1 MSIFDRATDIQVQ
14 LKVALE
20 AASSDELLSRGRTV
34 RTELDAAAAYLEAVQ
49 SFRSALGVKDVPNID
64 VKRLRQAMGRFRGAL
79 SRSGPRAVQQQAA
92 DTLLKEVKNETTR
105 LERWVK
111 SIWKSRFDDL
121 QSLLDR
127 VESGD
132 LTGSSDHR
140 KKAFRCASQLR
151 QARNTD
157 PVHATE
163 ELEQILDSIGL
174 DACLDKIDVL
184 GSELCGAIESI
195 DQEHA
200 DLAPEVR
207 TVLDKAG
214 SGDGLPLA
222 EITSDV
228 LEALESAGVLDGL
241 VVRRS

>member
-14 LKVALE
+14 LKAALE
-20 AASSDELLSRGRTV
+20 ADSSDELLSRGRTV

-49 SFRSALGVKDVPNID
+49 SFRSALGVQDAPNID
-64 VKRLRQAMGRFRGAL
+64 VKELRQAMGRFRSAL
-79 SRSGPRAVQQQAA
+79 SRSGPAAVQQQTAA
-92 DTLLKEVKNETTR
+92 TLLKEVKNETTR

-132 LTGSSDHR
+132 LGGTHDHNR
-140 KKAFRCASQLR
+140 RAFDCASQLR
-151 QARNTD
+151 RARSAD
-157 PVHATE
+157 PVHATK
-163 ELEQILDSIGL
+163 ELEQILNSTGF
-174 DACLDKIDVL
+174 DACLEKIDVL
-184 GSELCGAIESI
+184 GIELGRAIEAI
-195 DQEHA
+195 EQEHA
-200 DLAPEVR
+200 TLTPEVQ
-207 TVLDKAG
+207 TVLEKAG
-214 SGDGLPLA
+214 SGQGLPLA

-228 LEALESAGVLDGL
+228 LEALESAGVLEGL